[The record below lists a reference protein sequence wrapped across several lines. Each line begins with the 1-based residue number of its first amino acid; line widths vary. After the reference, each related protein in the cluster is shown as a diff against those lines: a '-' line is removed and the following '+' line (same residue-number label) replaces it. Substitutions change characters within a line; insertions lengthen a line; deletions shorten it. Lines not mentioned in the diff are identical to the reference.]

1 MLLKLRVAL
10 RKKITQSHRGGA
22 PDRIRTCN
30 LFLVKKVLCPLS
42 YEGTSEKYLLLTRE
56 IFLSNIPWITIY
68 FNLGVL
74 LFEDL
79 VKEVK

>member
-1 MLLKLRVAL
+1 MLLKLKVAL

-42 YEGTSEKYLLLTRE
+42 YEGTSEKYLHLTRE
-56 IFLSNIPWITIY
+56 IFSSNIPWITIY

-79 VKEVK
+79 VKEVQ